1 MVRGMDSEHDSRYG
15 KSADSTRG
23 DVTFIRGAVPPPDPL
38 PRGQHHLPREYVAR
52 HQRMRI
58 LDATTF
64 VLAER
69 GYGATT
75 IGDIVARAHV
85 SRRTFYAHFE
95 TKEHCVLA
103 TFGAAIECIADAVRA
118 AYSGAG
124 GVGRGHGRRPVPA
137 DERAGAV
144 PADRTH
150 LLPRDPL
157 GRRRGGGA
165 DHGGTADVHRR
176 AAAAS
181 WATGRARAPVEA
193 MALEMGVGGLIAVIR
208 ARFAA
213 DTPEALQRELPEI
226 AEALLEP
233 LAGPEATRAVVARIE
248 AEPQFRAVHA
258 I

>member
-15 KSADSTRG
+15 TGADSGRG
-23 DVTFIRGAVPPPDPL
+23 DVTFIRGTVPPPEPL
-38 PRGQHHLPREYVAR
+38 PRGQHDLPREYVAR
-52 HQRMRI
+52 HQRLRI

-69 GYGATT
+69 GYGGTT

-103 TFGAAIECIADAVRA
+103 TFGAAMECIADAVRA
-118 AYSGAG
+118 GYAEQEEWDAAMAAG
-124 GVGRGHGRRPVPA
+124 LSRLMSVLVEYPQTARTCFLEIRSVG
-137 DERAGAV
+137 
-144 PADRTH
+144 
-150 LLPRDPL
+150 
-157 GRRRGGGA
+157 
-165 DHGGTADVHRR
+165 
-176 AAAAS
+176 AAAVAPMT
-181 WATGRARAPVEA
+181 AARLMCTDALKRGLDDRPGAEPLEA
-193 MALEMGVGGLIAVIR
+193 MALEMGIGGLITIIR

-248 AEPQFRAVHA
+248 AEPQVGAVHA

>member
-15 KSADSTRG
+15 TGADSGRG
-23 DVTFIRGAVPPPDPL
+23 DVTFIRGTVPPPEPL
-38 PRGQHHLPREYVAR
+38 PRGQHDLPREYVAR
-52 HQRMRI
+52 HQRLRI

-69 GYGATT
+69 GYGGTT

-95 TKEHCVLA
+95 TKEQCVLA
-103 TFGAAIECIADAVRA
+103 AFDAGMERIADAVRA
-118 AYSGAG
+118 AYAEREEWDAAVAAGLARLMNVLVEHPQTARTCFLEIRSAGAAAAAPMTTARLMCTDG
-124 GVGRGHGRRPVPA
+124 LRLVLG
-137 DERAGAV
+137 DRAGAE
-144 PADRTH
+144 
-150 LLPRDPL
+150 
-157 GRRRGGGA
+157 
-165 DHGGTADVHRR
+165 
-176 AAAAS
+176 
-181 WATGRARAPVEA
+181 PVEA
-193 MALEMGVGGLIAVIR
+193 MALEMGIGGLLTVIR

-233 LAGPEATRAVVARIE
+233 LAGPDAARAVVARIE
-248 AEPQFRAVHA
+248 AEPQARAVHA